1 MPTSRLPKIGTTQ
14 KPPQWRD
21 IGESRGDAGINSSLF
36 YRLLRVLG
44 RDKSGTLAQCE
55 VSEEG

>member
-1 MPTSRLPKIGTTQ
+1 MARYRRS
-14 KPPQWRD
+14 
-21 IGESRGDAGINSSLF
+21 SRGVAGINSSLF